1 MPPPDEIEIQLAE
14 LRKGYA
20 KQLPEK
26 VQRIEAAC
34 EAFFTQGWDEERCTT
49 ACRAAHSLA
58 GSSGTYGF
66 GDLGRAA
73 KALELL
79 IKASL
84 DRRAA
89 LSPSELEQAR
99 NGLGT
104 MREMAAA
111 ARA

>member
-1 MPPPDEIEIQLAE
+1 MPPPDEIELQLAE

-26 VQRIEAAC
+26 IQRIEAAC
-34 EAFFTQGWDEERCTT
+34 EAFFSQAWDEERCAT
-49 ACRAAHSLA
+49 AFRSAHSLA

-66 GDLGRAA
+66 RDLGKVA

-84 DRRAA
+84 ERRAA
-89 LSPSELEQAR
+89 LPSTEMDQAR
-99 NGLGT
+99 KGLTT
-104 MREMAAA
+104 MKEMAAA
-111 ARA
+111 ARG

>member
-1 MPPPDEIEIQLAE
+1 MPLPDEIEMQLAE

-26 VQRIEAAC
+26 IQRIEATC
-34 EAFFTQGWDEERCTT
+34 EAFFSQVWDEERCAT
-49 ACRAAHSLA
+49 AFRSAHSLA

-66 GDLGRAA
+66 GDLGKAA

-79 IKASL
+79 IKGSL
-84 DRRAA
+84 ERRAA
-89 LSPSELEQAR
+89 LPPAEVDQAR
-99 NGLGT
+99 KGLAT

-111 ARA
+111 ARG